1 MRPAHTTPMSGKS
14 PLSHAADSPV
24 IALEA
29 RLKGCRN
36 VRTLGVRP
44 NFSDYS
50 DAEADLIR
58 RADKIYY
65 PSTHYIDMF
74 DAMGKNTFPSSHTY
88 RFVQDKIKQTTLFQ
102 LLDVP
107 APRTRFFYGRRK
119 SEKIRRHFDFPF
131 VAKIPRG
138 SALGRGVYLICNQAA
153 LDQYCEMAK
162 VAYIQEY
169 LPTDR
174 DVRVVVIGDQVAHAY
189 WRVGGPGEFRSN
201 VGQGGAIQLDDVPQK
216 AKALALDTARRCGW
230 NDVGLDICIHAG
242 VCYVLEANMKYGKQ
256 GFKKA
261 GIDYSKLMEEMIRDG
276 KI

>member
-1 MRPAHTTPMSGKS
+1 MRAEDTPLM
-14 PLSHAADSPV
+14 PADSSSPNAPDQSV

-29 RLKGCRN
+29 RLNSCRN

-50 DAEADLIR
+50 EKEADLIR
-58 RADKIYY
+58 RAEKIYY

-74 DAMGKNTFPSSHTY
+74 DAMGKKTFPSSHTY

-102 LLDVP
+102 LLQVP
-107 APRTRFFYGRRK
+107 TPRTRFFYGRRK
-119 SEKIRRHFDFPF
+119 AEKILRHFDFPF

-138 SALGRGVYLICNQAA
+138 SALGRGVYLIRSQAE
-153 LDQYCEMAK
+153 LDQYCEIST

-169 LPTDR
+169 LPVDR
-174 DVRVVVIGDQVAHAY
+174 DIRVVIIGDQVAHAY
-189 WRVGGPGEFRSN
+189 WRVGGPGEFRN
-201 VGQGGAIQLDDVPQK
+201 NIEQGGAIELGDVPAA

-230 NDVGLDICIHAG
+230 NDVGLDICLYRG
-242 VCYVLEANMKYGKQ
+242 VCYMLEANMKYGKQ
-256 GFKKA
+256 GFQKA

-276 KI
+276 RI